1 MVDSLNPTI
10 ALAVAGS
17 GLSGGAPVT
26 PLKTAA

>member
-17 GLSGGAPVT
+17 GLSGAPVT
-26 PLKTAA
+26 PLKIAA